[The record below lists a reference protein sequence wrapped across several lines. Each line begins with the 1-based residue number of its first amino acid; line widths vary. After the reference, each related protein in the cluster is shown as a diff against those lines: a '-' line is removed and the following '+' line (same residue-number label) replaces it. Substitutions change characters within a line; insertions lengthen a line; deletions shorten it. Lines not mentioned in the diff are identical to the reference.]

1 MSQPRPGRVLVVD
14 DEANITD
21 AVRRALERV
30 GYAVDVAADPDEAWA
45 RLERTVP
52 DVVICDVRL
61 HEADGLDVLARIRE
75 LYPEI
80 AVIMMTGYASI
91 ESAVTSIKAGAVDY
105 LAKPFNPGQL
115 RHVVAKA
122 IEQKRLLEENRYLR
136 SQQGAADG
144 VVIGESRAMRDLFE
158 TAEKVASTDSS
169 VLIMGRSGTGKEVL
183 ARFIH
188 ASSPRRDRPFVTVN
202 CSAIPASL
210 IESEL
215 FGHRRGAFTGAVY
228 SRRGSFELADASTLF
243 LDEIGEMPIEMQS
256 KILRAIEERQVKRV
270 GSEEAVDV
278 DVRIITASNK
288 DLEAETKA
296 GRFRDDLYWRLNV
309 VQLVVPPLGERPEDV
324 VPLARHFL
332 ATYAREQ
339 KKPVADFS
347 PDVLEAFARYAWP
360 GNVREL
366 RNAVERAVIFAEPG
380 QPIRLGHLPAYL
392 RPEGAE
398 PAAQGRTFRTLKE
411 VEAEHIREIL
421 DAFGGNR
428 TKAAEVL
435 GVSVVTLWRKLK
447 RENDEG
453 EGTLI
458 GL

>member
-1 MSQPRPGRVLVVD
+1 
-14 DEANITD
+14 
-21 AVRRALERV
+21 
-30 GYAVDVAADPDEAWA
+30 
-45 RLERTVP
+45 
-52 DVVICDVRL
+52 
-61 HEADGLDVLARIRE
+61 
-75 LYPEI
+75 
-80 AVIMMTGYASI
+80 
-91 ESAVTSIKAGAVDY
+91 
-105 LAKPFNPGQL
+105 
-115 RHVVAKA
+115 
-122 IEQKRLLEENRYLR
+122 
-136 SQQGAADG
+136 
-144 VVIGESRAMRDLFE
+144 
-158 TAEKVASTDSS
+158 
-169 VLIMGRSGTGKEVL
+169 
-183 ARFIH
+183 
-188 ASSPRRDRPFVTVN
+188 
-202 CSAIPASL
+202 
-210 IESEL
+210 
-215 FGHRRGAFTGAVY
+215 
-228 SRRGSFELADASTLF
+228 
-243 LDEIGEMPIEMQS
+243 
-256 KILRAIEERQVKRV
+256 V
-270 GSEEAVDV
+270 GSEEAIDV
-278 DVRIITASNK
+278 DVRIIAATNK
-288 DLEAETKA
+288 DLEQETKA
-296 GRFRDDLYWRLNV
+296 GRFREDLYWRLNV

-392 RPEGAE
+392 RPEGGE

-411 VEAEHIREIL
+411 VETEHIREIL

>member
-1 MSQPRPGRVLVVD
+1 MGPLRGRGRGARHSGRAPVADLRSLLHDEARRNRPWLVHQPRHRERARGAYRGRELDAGRRGAGRQDGHARAGPRASPGGRAVSQPRPGRVLVVD

-202 CSAIPASL
+202 C
-210 IESEL
+210 
-215 FGHRRGAFTGAVY
+215 
-228 SRRGSFELADASTLF
+228 
-243 LDEIGEMPIEMQS
+243 
-256 KILRAIEERQVKRV
+256 
-270 GSEEAVDV
+270 
-278 DVRIITASNK
+278 
-288 DLEAETKA
+288 
-296 GRFRDDLYWRLNV
+296 
-309 VQLVVPPLGERPEDV
+309 
-324 VPLARHFL
+324 
-332 ATYAREQ
+332 
-339 KKPVADFS
+339 
-347 PDVLEAFARYAWP
+347 
-360 GNVREL
+360 
-366 RNAVERAVIFAEPG
+366 
-380 QPIRLGHLPAYL
+380 
-392 RPEGAE
+392 
-398 PAAQGRTFRTLKE
+398 
-411 VEAEHIREIL
+411 
-421 DAFGGNR
+421 
-428 TKAAEVL
+428 
-435 GVSVVTLWRKLK
+435 
-447 RENDEG
+447 
-453 EGTLI
+453 
-458 GL
+458 